1 VRVAVDGQ
9 GLEGRVTGAGRA
21 ARRLLEQL
29 RRDYPA
35 DDYVLVRPSDRS
47 GWRIPQQLLWD
58 QVIFPWRAGRAGAD
72 LLVSPAMSGPVA
84 RGRPLVMTVHDLAPT
99 RHPEWLPTRR
109 SRWYWGRLIPFTAR
123 LATAVVVPSESTR
136 RDLLELAGIP
146 PGRVSVVPWGALLPP
161 QEVPAAEVAAVRRR
175 YQLDAPYLLYVGTID
190 RRKDLATL
198 VRALE
203 FLPGPLCLA
212 LAGTLIAGRTRLP
225 ELVRQSGLAPRV
237 RFLGFVP
244 DAELPPLYA
253 GAAVFVYPSSYEG
266 FGLPLLEAMACGTP
280 VLTYNVTSLPEVV
293 GDAGLLLDPPVSPSE
308 LAKALGRLLDDGPLR
323 AELTARGRARARAFD
338 WGEAARRTHAVYE
351 RCRGG

>member
-1 VRVAVDGQ
+1 FDGQ
-9 GLEGRVTGAGRA
+9 GLAGPLTGAGRA
-21 ARRLLEQL
+21 THCLLRQL
-29 RRDYPA
+29 RRDYP
-35 DDYVLVRPSDRS
+35 DDQYVVIRPRDPTR
-47 GWRIPQQLLWD
+47 WRIPQQLLWD
-58 QVIFPWRAGRAGAD
+58 QAIFPWRGWRAGAD
-72 LLVSPAMSGPVA
+72 LLVSPARSGPVA
-84 RGRPLVMTVHDLAPT
+84 RGRPLVMTVPDLAPT

-212 LAGTLIAGRTRLP
+212 
-225 ELVRQSGLAPRV
+225 
-237 RFLGFVP
+237 
-244 DAELPPLYA
+244 
-253 GAAVFVYPSSYEG
+253 
-266 FGLPLLEAMACGTP
+266 
-280 VLTYNVTSLPEVV
+280 
-293 GDAGLLLDPPVSPSE
+293 
-308 LAKALGRLLDDGPLR
+308 
-323 AELTARGRARARAFD
+323 
-338 WGEAARRTHAVYE
+338 
-351 RCRGG
+351 